1 MTYFNG
7 LMNIKVQEV
16 QFLCFRFGYTG
27 ICMDQ
32 KELARI
38 SKALSDPTR
47 LKIFE
52 GLSPN
57 KEMFCGQVVEQC
69 GLTPGTISHHLKIL
83 ADANLIETRRE
94 GQFIYMRSKPETI
107 RDYGRALAKM
117 AGKQTS
123 GNKKAA
129 SLR

>member
-1 MTYFNG
+1 VLDLFQWFDEYQTTR
-7 LMNIKVQEV
+7 V
-16 QFLCFRFGYTG
+16 QFLCVRFGYTG

-47 LKIFE
+47 LRIFE
-52 GLSPN
+52 GLSSK

-117 AGKQTS
+117 AGKKS
-123 GNKKAA
+123 
-129 SLR
+129 